1 MSVITIQTS
10 QGLKQVRI
18 AGEEPTPEELE
29 RAREI
34 FEYPQGEQGA
44 QGAQGGGGS
53 QLNKMAAPSRGSDR

>member
-29 RAREI
+29 RVRYLSIRKVSKGRRERKVLLAYLEI
-34 FEYPQGEQGA
+34 F
-44 QGAQGGGGS
+44 
-53 QLNKMAAPSRGSDR
+53 N